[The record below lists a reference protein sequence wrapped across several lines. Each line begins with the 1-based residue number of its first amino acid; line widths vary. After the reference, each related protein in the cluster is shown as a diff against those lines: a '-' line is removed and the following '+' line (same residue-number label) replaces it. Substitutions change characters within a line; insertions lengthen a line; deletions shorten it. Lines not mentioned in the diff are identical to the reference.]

1 MSTRQKF
8 WIANGNAAVRQ
19 YVRDCGVCAIERAT
33 SIRQPMSDLPLARLA
48 AHKKPFFYSWVDY
61 LGPLNFAEGRSN
73 KKAWG
78 FLFKCMAFWAIHV
91 ELVTSLSPDD
101 FLLAFT

>member
-8 WIANGNAAVRQ
+8 WIANGNAAVRR

-33 SIRQPMSDLPLARLA
+33 PIRQLMSDLLLARLA
-48 AHKKPFFYSWVDY
+48 AHKKPFFCSRVDY
-61 LGPLNFAEGRSN
+61 FGPLNFAKGRSN

-78 FLFKCMAFWAIHV
+78 SCLHAWH
-91 ELVTSLSPDD
+91 LGL
-101 FLLAFT
+101 FLLSW